1 MRAPAFWWHSR
12 PTIPARLL
20 EPASLLYAAVAARR
34 LRGAGERAARPVI
47 CVGNLTA
54 GGAGK
59 TPTALML
66 AEFLLRAGAFPVFL
80 TRGYGGR
87 LAGPVKVEPHH
98 GADDVG
104 DEPLL
109 LARRAPT
116 VVSRNR
122 PDGARLAITIG
133 ADVIVMDDGLQ
144 NPSLKKDL
152 SVAVIDG
159 AAGAGNGLVIPAGPL
174 RASIEAQWPLVDIA
188 LIIGDG
194 IAGDALARAA
204 ADQGKPV
211 FRGKLV
217 PDADVAAQ
225 LRGRRV
231 LAFAGIGHP
240 DKFFGTLREI
250 GALVERAVPFPD
262 HHRFGE
268 RQLSALLEDAQREN
282 LVLVTTE
289 KDAARMA
296 SPVGGGAVTTLP
308 VRLEVEDES
317 ALRRLV
323 VGAVIPGPRS
333 GTRNP

>member
-1 MRAPAFWWHSR
+1 MRAPAFWWR
-12 PTIPARLL
+12 TEPTIPARLL
-20 EPASLLYAAVAARR
+20 KPASILYAAVAIRR
-34 LRGAGERAARPVI
+34 LGRPGERAGRPVI

-66 AEFLLRAGAFPVFL
+66 AELLRGAGASPVFL

-87 LAGPVKVEPHH
+87 LAGPVKVEPNHR
-98 GADDVG
+98 ADDVG

-109 LARRAPT
+109 LARCAPT
-116 VVSRNR
+116 VVSRDR
-122 PDGARLAITIG
+122 PAGARLATEIG
-133 ADVIVMDDGLQ
+133 DIIVTDDGLQ

-152 SVAVIDG
+152 AMAVVDG
-159 AAGAGNGLVIPAGPL
+159 AVGAGNGLVLPAGPL
-174 RASIEAQWPLVDIA
+174 RAPLEAQWPLVDVA

-204 ADQGKPV
+204 AGQGKPV

-240 DKFFGTLREI
+240 EKFFGTLREI
-250 GALVERAVPFPD
+250 GAIVEKAVPFPD

-268 RQLSALLEDAQREN
+268 RQLSALLEDAKREN

-296 SPVGGGAVTTLP
+296 SPAGGGAVTMLP
-308 VRLEVEDES
+308 VRLEIENES
-317 ALRRLV
+317 ALRRLI
-323 VGAVIPGPRS
+323 VGAVNPGPRS

>member
-1 MRAPAFWWHSR
+1 
-12 PTIPARLL
+12 
-20 EPASLLYAAVAARR
+20 
-34 LRGAGERAARPVI
+34 
-47 CVGNLTA
+47 
-54 GGAGK
+54 
-59 TPTALML
+59 
-66 AEFLLRAGAFPVFL
+66 
-80 TRGYGGR
+80 
-87 LAGPVKVEPHH
+87 
-98 GADDVG
+98 
-104 DEPLL
+104 
-109 LARRAPT
+109 
-116 VVSRNR
+116 
-122 PDGARLAITIG
+122 
-133 ADVIVMDDGLQ
+133 MDDGLQ

-333 GTRNP
+333 GPGIHSRYRLRMECDGVAPAHWIPARASAPRMTKGAACGLSSLFGEAADAGDALTCLERGAGTGT